1 MADLPDDSNP
11 FSIGRNV
18 VGSSTPSGGAQE
30 STPEAVDTQNPF
42 DIGRNVKRLAANEF
56 LQDSVSKQR
65 DWGEVESF
73 LKDRGYNPAPL
84 KTSYA
89 LQQAR
94 VKAAQPQEKG
104 LIEKAVDVVGAPF
117 GYQTNAGVESTLQK
131 FKRSYLSFGDYL
143 GTSGN
148 TAYSAA
154 TAKLK
159 AGDASKEDL
168 DTIARYEQLQKLD
181 EKVASTFEGKLAG
194 SVGDIS
200 KIVGEA
206 TVGGGIVGK
215 AGALSGIGQA
225 EKVTRLGRF
234 GQFAGTQAATL
245 PLTPSMYVPM
255 AQQNNIAQGRA
266 ANDWRGYPTAVGY
279 GYANLLVLGQLQG
292 GVGSGN
298 IVSQALKKGAL
309 GTAELSGVDVAA
321 GLADEFLPKA
331 FETNTRY
338 GTIGQLA
345 RGSGLNLGGK
355 ANPNDLRQGL
365 EHTAVTVLTFSAL
378 AAMHGR
384 PKEAAEVPKA
394 FAADLKTLDAAGL
407 SPEAAVAETRRVIDP
422 VTKVLETP
430 DITREDAIQQVG
442 EAYNTNKTVRALVD
456 AIPPKESPAAPVETF
471 QSPERSESNPAES
484 NRIDS
489 AVGSEPEIAATR
501 SPIDVLGEAQIRAIG
516 KQFGIHSGGKIEKVL
531 ERINSSPT
539 GRAVLESRMQAS
551 EKPTEAPTP
560 PQTAPEAPKTGEVIP
575 LAKPLPPPD
584 FVPSTA
590 TETAPRGERTHIANY
605 KDPSRSVD
613 KAVEMMDKRGSA
625 PLPLETWQDS
635 ENAKGQQAKGTAAF
649 VLDTNHYSGEIHG
662 RKGIDSLRNSKFPL
676 PFDPALK
683 KVVFKGDAAG
693 PEYEKLRDAVYAMNR
708 RRNDTALMQSVGHPG
723 KLAPVRIEVTGHGPV
738 PGNKLIQFDRRSGN
752 TDGDQR
758 RRTSD
763 RPAEPADLGA
773 EKIPQTTAEQ
783 DKWFEHLEAR
793 MEQGGLDAKETAH
806 LLDRFDEAQKKGGFE
821 AGYKLVEKTFAAI
834 DANDAKYAKEYDA
847 TPYSSISVKRRN
859 LLDPL
864 IDKLVE
870 MKGRRRDQFE
880 DTVRHAQVHGGPEA
894 VKELIAQWT
903 IQTGGYDPTPQQHA
917 ADLKAREAK
926 RKEIEDA
933 APLKSPA
940 GRDWIARERA
950 AADEL
955 SGRIAARKAVST
967 ADAVRNVEP
976 ESAAR
981 AHEPRQARVPTPEP
995 GAPEEPGPQAAAGQ
1009 TGETGVKPPVETFQ
1023 SPQEKIDA
1031 IYKAGS
1037 PDLKQVLEGAM
1048 FNHTP
1053 EAEGGKPY
1061 DLADQVAAEW
1071 RGALEMGKPELATE
1085 LVPAVRAAG
1094 GSFYGTEPGKKAD
1107 YSGKYY
1113 ESVKGIGAGDRVV
1126 VMRQPVVHGPSE
1138 KVLVKGQVRP
1148 IDRLAGAK
1156 AKAALAGPVERKQ
1169 RAGESDWLAQE
1180 NGLREQGVVTLG
1192 QEIRTQYGGIDPVD
1206 FKKSFGEGEYQNA
1219 VDNFGKSMFTGKDGG
1234 AGTGKVEDIVAQL
1247 ADAGHI
1253 PEGTDPYKLL
1263 ELIGQHRP
1271 VEGLGGA
1278 ERDLE
1283 RHQLDEARADA
1294 ETRIRKEN
1302 PNLADAEVEKRVQQS
1317 LKDQL
1322 KGRGGYKP
1330 SEESIPFHTP
1340 KDGFPHLGDNYPRK
1354 LSDFT
1359 DVVHREASSE
1369 NAEPLLPNSNT
1380 SADRPFGNETFFS
1393 ATKNLALGQKEYG
1406 GTGIL
1411 MSFDAN
1417 GITGKVN
1424 TKMPVWKYAYER
1436 GEAEFIS
1443 ADKTASM
1450 RNALRS
1456 VEFDPKG
1463 EKGKRDPM
1471 LHRIKVLLEKLV
1483 ADGEWSKESLA
1494 DGKVRYTRLER
1505 APDAPPRPVKMTDE
1519 SGWIKETLPDGTT
1532 RYNRA
1537 PYQPP
1542 DVPKHT
1548 PAKLPGGETFQPSNG
1563 VTPSSKTVKAPT
1575 PFELSATID
1584 HLLDVTNYTEK
1595 VAPYGNPAAVSI
1607 LKAGEAQ
1614 PQAIVTQKMFAAEPS
1629 VRLEEAGHVLAARY
1643 GLELA
1648 PAALPG
1654 NVAQGFLEFW
1664 GRPNRAASR
1673 LSTLEGFSQWLID
1686 RTAGRLDPQTPAQ
1699 KEAAAYAEAFVKK
1712 NGLDKP
1718 LAQLEPLYRAWEQ
1731 LPPIDKAAKLLSGN
1745 GLQASAQLS
1754 PQQKAKLASDS
1765 IQERFQDD
1773 IETNLG
1779 PLYRIESVI
1788 SKGLKRV
1795 LQGWEKAST
1804 VFSQMM
1810 GQEKPLAGSYLRDG
1824 VKTIQDG
1831 KWVTI
1836 GQSEAKIL
1844 EGSKPEW
1851 LTPIF
1856 DGGPSKF
1863 DLWTVARHLE
1873 GEFGRGAKPVP
1884 DAMRADYKAAYDELA
1899 KDTEFAAWADP
1910 AAERLT
1916 RAFKDSIAALEGNGI
1931 HALPIGTSDLLHKKR
1946 PDYVPTER
1954 VLTDKGWS
1962 ASSGN
1967 RGERGRSILKERS
1980 GSGEQIVS
1988 PLVSYRKRLLLVASV
2003 TARQIKF
2010 NAMTKLSRQPGMG
2023 DYLLA
2028 GESQLS
2034 APGKEAFD
2042 RISARLEELGITGAD
2057 VTQMMK
2063 DIGIQNGET
2072 MFVNKP
2078 WDNDP
2083 TKNTY
2088 WGVGEDG
2095 RPTNFRVADRAL
2107 YDLVTDQQVESH
2119 QLAKIV
2125 NGIAAFSIGGV
2136 RPIKAMGDLVK
2147 LGATS
2152 VNLAFHLRNIPRD
2165 AFAFWTN
2172 TIDRATV
2179 GQLPDAL
2186 KRAFAFEF
2194 GVLKAGL
2201 RGETFQSADRL
2212 FQLFHDARGDQLRE
2226 HAFQARNPL
2235 GATETF
2241 QSAPASKVTKAIH
2254 GTAGFLK
2261 DALNALGAGE
2271 LGPRFLEFKTRL
2283 KQLTG
2288 LDEAGLV
2295 AKLDAAEKAAAEG
2308 KDYVQ
2313 PFEYTDILDA
2323 MDKAAEV
2330 TVPFGRQ
2337 GVLTRELNKI
2347 QPYFG
2352 PAIAGASKAIRNI
2365 RDNPKGALMGLATIA
2380 GLRLLHWAT
2389 FKDEQWYEELSA
2401 TDRYRN
2407 FVVPTPWGLRRVPA
2421 PRGLEVP
2428 VGGFLLPMLDK
2439 AAGKKPDVRGLVTST
2454 IDDLAPPLPIT
2465 PLGHVAVDVA
2475 TNKNWRGTP
2484 IVPGRD
2490 EHLSDTDKALQ
2501 YQLPYAAEQLSG
2513 GRANLSF
2520 RGAGVVPF
2528 TEVKNARRSV
2538 DEFYETFQELETAR
2552 LQAKNRGEKFTEE
2565 ARLLRFEH
2573 AKKQI
2578 EDISRQIR
2586 GGRVVGGR
2594 VVVGEA
2600 PSEDRQKE
2608 LRERQLQI
2616 ARNLLSS
2623 SRPRE

>member
-11 FSIGRNV
+11 FAIGRNV
-18 VGSSTPSGGAQE
+18 VGSAAPTPGASESGSE
-30 STPEAVDTQNPF
+30 PIDTSNPF
-42 DIGRNVKRLAANEF
+42 EIGRNVKRLATNEF

-73 LKDRGYNPAPL
+73 LKDRGYNPAAL
-84 KTSYA
+84 KTPYA

-94 VKAAQPQEKG
+94 VKSQTPGEKG
-104 LIEKAVDVVGAPF
+104 LVEKAVDFLG
-117 GYQTNAGVESTLQK
+117 GDTTAGVETTLQK
-131 FKRSYLSFGDYL
+131 FKRSYLPFGDFL

-168 DTIARYEQLQKLD
+168 DTIARYETLQKLD
-181 EKVASTFEGKLAG
+181 EKVAKSFEGKLAG

-206 TVGGGIVGK
+206 TIGGGIVGK

-245 PLTPSMYVPM
+245 PLVPSMYVPM
-255 AQQNNIAQGRA
+255 AQQNNLAEGRA
-266 ANDWRGYPTAVGY
+266 ANDWRGYPSAVGY

-298 IVSQALKKGAL
+298 VVSQALKKGAL
-309 GTAELSGVDVAA
+309 GAAELAGVDVAA
-321 GLADEFLPKA
+321 GLADEVLPKA
-331 FETNTRY
+331 FQTNTKY
-338 GTIGQLA
+338 GNIGQLA
-345 RGSGLNLGGK
+345 RGAGLNLGGK
-355 ANPNDLRQGL
+355 ARPDDLRQGL
-365 EHTAVTVLTFSAL
+365 EHAAVTLLTFSAL

-384 PKEAAEVPKA
+384 NPRPLTET
-394 FAADLKTLDAAGL
+394 FAQELDKLQSAGVSEKAAGADMMRRL
-407 SPEAAVAETRRVIDP
+407 SPVEEVLSDP
-422 VTKVLETP
+422 HV
-430 DITREDAIQQVG
+430 TREEAIQKIG
-442 EAYNTNKTVRALVD
+442 EPYQNDPLVKQLVD
-456 AIPPKESPAAPVETF
+456 ALPTMGPAERAYVEGRKAGLTPEDAFSKATEPAAPVETF
-471 QSPERSESNPAES
+471 QLPEPVKPGEPA
-484 NRIDS
+484 
-489 AVGSEPEIAATR
+489 AR
-501 SPIDVLGEAQIRAIG
+501 SPIDVLGEQGLRNLA
-516 KQFGIHSGGKIEKVL
+516 KQFGISGKGKIETVL

-539 GRAVLESRMQAS
+539 GRTVLETRMKAS
-551 EKPTEAPTP
+551 EKPTERTE
-560 PQTAPEAPKTGEVIP
+560 PQIAPEAPRSPEVVP
-575 LAKPLPPPD
+575 LAKPLTEPA

-590 TETAPRGERTHIANY
+590 TETARRGERTHIANY
-605 KDPSRSVD
+605 KDPSRSID

-625 PLPLETWQDS
+625 PLPIETWQDS
-635 ENAKGQQAKGTAAF
+635 ENAKGQQAAGTAAF
-649 VLDTNHYSGEIHG
+649 VFDTNHYSGEIHG

-683 KVVFKGDAAG
+683 KVVFKGDASG

-708 RRNDTALMQSVGHPG
+708 RRNDAALMQSVGHPG
-723 KLAPVRIEVTGHGPV
+723 KIAPVRIEVTGHGPV
-738 PGNKLIQFDRRSGN
+738 PGSKLIQFDRRSG
-752 TDGDQR
+752 TSEGEER
-758 RRTSD
+758 RRASD
-763 RPAEPADLGA
+763 QPAAPVETFQQPAPSRVERMRAAQAGRETAAPKPAAPVMSREEWHQHA
-773 EKIPQTTAEQ
+773 ELSMQDAGIPARTAAAFIEVMRGIEAK
-783 DKWFEHLEAR
+783 DGWVAARDWFEKRVGSKIKQMAE
-793 MEQGGLDAKETAH
+793 
-806 LLDRFDEAQKKGGFE
+806 
-821 AGYKLVEKTFAAI
+821 
-834 DANDAKYAKEYDA
+834 NDAADERKYEQ
-847 TPYSSISVKRRN
+847 TPYTKITPARRAE
-859 LLDPL
+859 LDPL
-864 IDKLVE
+864 IDRLSQETGLSHAEYEAKARAAQASG
-870 MKGRRRDQFE
+870 GR
-880 DTVRHAQVHGGPEA
+880 EA
-894 VKELIAQWT
+894 VDNLIELWRDKVNK
-903 IQTGGYDPTPQQHA
+903 YDPTPQEHA
-917 ADLKAREAK
+917 ANELELEVEQKELFDDFTEPTGPGATRGEREAEALVEREAAK
-926 RKEIEDA
+926 RVVQQVDA
-933 APLKSPA
+933 DTGSQAE
-940 GRDWIARERA
+940 GRP
-950 AADEL
+950 
-955 SGRIAARKAVST
+955 G
-967 ADAVRNVEP
+967 
-976 ESAAR
+976 
-981 AHEPRQARVPTPEP
+981 PRQSRQEGVPTPEP

-1009 TGETGVKPPVETFQ
+1009 TGEAGVKPPVETFQ
-1023 SPQEKIDA
+1023 SPQQKIDA
-1031 IYKAGS
+1031 LYKAGS
-1037 PDLKQVLEGAM
+1037 PDLKQALEGAI

-1061 DLADQVAAEW
+1061 DLADSIAAEW
-1071 RGALEMGKPELATE
+1071 RGALEMGKPELAAE
-1085 LVPAVRAAG
+1085 LAPAVRAAG

-1126 VMRQPVVHGPSE
+1126 VVRQPVIHGPTE
-1138 KVLVKGQVRP
+1138 KVLVKGVVQP

-1156 AKAALAGPVERKQ
+1156 AKAALAGPAERKQ

-1206 FKKSFGEGEYQNA
+1206 FKNSFGAGEYQQA
-1219 VDNFGKSMFTGKDGG
+1219 VDNFGKSMFTAKDGG
-1234 AGTGKVEDIVAQL
+1234 PGTGKVEDIVSQL
-1247 ADAGHI
+1247 VDAGHV
-1253 PEGTDPYKLL
+1253 PDGTDPYKLL

-1271 VEGLGGA
+1271 VEGLGAYEKQGDRRA
-1278 ERDLE
+1278 
-1283 RHQLDEARADA
+1283 LDEARADA
-1294 ETRIRKEN
+1294 ETRIRQEN
-1302 PNLADAEVEKRVQQS
+1302 PNLSDAEVEKRVNQS
-1317 LKDQL
+1317 LRDQL
-1322 KGRGGYKP
+1322 EGRGGWKP
-1330 SEESIPFHTP
+1330 SEEFIPFHTP
-1340 KDGFPHLGDNYPRK
+1340 K
-1354 LSDFT
+1354 
-1359 DVVHREASSE
+1359 A
-1369 NAEPLLPNSNT
+1369 
-1380 SADRPFGNETFFS
+1380 
-1393 ATKNLALGQKEYG
+1393 
-1406 GTGIL
+1406 
-1411 MSFDAN
+1411 
-1417 GITGKVN
+1417 
-1424 TKMPVWKYAYER
+1424 
-1436 GEAEFIS
+1436 
-1443 ADKTASM
+1443 
-1450 RNALRS
+1450 
-1456 VEFDPKG
+1456 
-1463 EKGKRDPM
+1463 
-1471 LHRIKVLLEKLV
+1471 
-1483 ADGEWSKESLA
+1483 
-1494 DGKVRYTRLER
+1494 
-1505 APDAPPRPVKMTDE
+1505 
-1519 SGWIKETLPDGTT
+1519 
-1532 RYNRA
+1532 
-1537 PYQPP
+1537 
-1542 DVPKHT
+1542 
-1548 PAKLPGGETFQPSNG
+1548 ETFQLGQPG
-1563 VTPSSKTVKAPT
+1563 QPAKALT

-1595 VAPYGNPAAVSI
+1595 VTPYGNPAAVAV

-1648 PAALPG
+1648 PAALPPE
-1654 NVAQGFLEFW
+1654 VAQGFLEFW
-1664 GRPNRAASR
+1664 GQPNRTASR

-1731 LPPIDKAAKLLSGN
+1731 LPPIEKAAKLLSGN
-1745 GLQASAQLS
+1745 GLQASAQLT

-1779 PLYRIESVI
+1779 PLYRIEAQ
-1788 SKGLKRV
+1788 LEKR
-1795 LQGWEKAST
+1795 LGRKLEPGEKPST
-1804 VFSQMM
+1804 VYSQLMHK
-1810 GQEKPLAGSYLRDG
+1810 ERPLAGEMLRDG
-1824 VKTIQDG
+1824 VKTVQDG

-1856 DGGPSKF
+1856 DDGPSKF

-1873 GEFGRGAKPVP
+1873 GEFGRGEKPVP
-1884 DAMRADYKAAYDELA
+1884 DATRADYKAAYDELA
-1899 KDTEFAAWADP
+1899 KDAEFVAWADP

-1916 RAFKDSIAALEGNGI
+1916 RAFLNTRLALEGNGI
-1931 HALPIGTSDLLHKKR
+1931 HALPEGTAETLHKKR
-1946 PDYVPTER
+1946 PDYVPLDR
-1954 VLTDKGWS
+1954 VLTDKGWNVQ
-1962 ASSGN
+1962 AGN
-1967 RGERGRSILKERS
+1967 RGERNRTILTARS

-1988 PLVSYRKRLLLVASV
+1988 PLVSYRKRLLVTASV
-2003 TARQIKF
+2003 ITEQMKF
-2010 NAMTKLSRQPGMG
+2010 NALEKLAKQPGMG

-2028 GESQLS
+2028 GEAKLS
-2034 APGKEAFD
+2034 DLGAEEFKRVND
-2042 RISARLEELGITGAD
+2042 RLAELGIEGAD
-2057 VTQMMK
+2057 VSAILK
-2063 DIGIQNGET
+2063 DLGIQNGQA
-2072 MFVNKP
+2072 MFSTKP
-2078 WDNDP
+2078 WESDP
-2083 TKNTY
+2083 TKNTK
-2088 WGVGEDG
+2088 WGIGADG
-2095 RPTNFRVADRAL
+2095 KPTNYRIADRAL
-2107 YDLVTDQQVESH
+2107 YELVTDQQVAAH

-2125 NGIAAFSIGGV
+2125 NGIANFSVGGV

-2212 FQLFHDARGDQLRE
+2212 FQLFHDARGDQLRQF
-2226 HAFQARNPL
+2226 AFESTNPL
-2235 GATETF
+2235 GASETF

-2261 DALNALGAGE
+2261 DALNFMGAGE

-2313 PFEYTDILDA
+2313 PFDYEKILDA
-2323 MDKAAEV
+2323 MDAAAEV

-2352 PAIAGASKAIRNI
+2352 PAIAGASKAIRNLK
-2365 RDNPKGALMGLATIA
+2365 DNPKGALMGLATIA
-2380 GLRLLHWAT
+2380 SLRALHWLA
-2389 FKDEQWYEELSA
+2389 FKDEPWYEELSA

-2439 AAGKKPDVRGLVTST
+2439 AAGKNPDVKGLLSASF
-2454 IDDLAPPLPIT
+2454 DDLAPPLPIT

-2490 EHLSDTDKALQ
+2490 EHMSATDKALQ
-2501 YQLPYAAEQLSG
+2501 YQLPYAAEQLTG

-2538 DEFYETFQELETAR
+2538 DDFYETFQELETAR

-2586 GGRVVGGR
+2586 GGSVVNGR
-2594 VVVGEA
+2594 VVSGAA

-2608 LRERQLQI
+2608 LRERQIQI

-2623 SRPRE
+2623 TRSRE